1 MKARYAVTDD
11 ELKRINIY
19 IKAMTMKKNKLE
31 RKIEAGEELNVFE
44 TSDLD
49 IITGAVAG
57 AMVVKNII
65 TGEEG

>member
-31 RKIEAGEELNVFE
+31 RKIEAGKELDVFE
-44 TSDLD
+44 TCDLD
-49 IITGAVAG
+49 VITGAIAG
-57 AMVVKNII
+57 ATVVKNII